1 MPAHDTATPPA
12 LLHAV
17 LDIAPRSPYTA
28 GMRLLFVLTLA
39 LLAARDVRAGV
50 DVRVIGDRVD
60 VVATNAPLAEVLEGL
75 SRQTHIKLVYEGSPP
90 RQLVS
95 VDLKDRTPAE
105 AVLAVL
111 EGQGLAYAVALDRT
125 GTHVQTLLM
134 SAANPAPAGPAAP
147 APRVVPSL
155 PERPMRESVVEDPLE
170 DSPSEPDPELPP
182 DTGRP
187 NMLPPPALKGEQPPP
202 SAGVFP
208 PGVADYPT
216 SAFAP
221 KPPAPTDTQKKPK
234 SDATPP
240 PFNP

>member
-1 MPAHDTATPPA
+1 
-12 LLHAV
+12 
-17 LDIAPRSPYTA
+17 
-28 GMRLLFVLTLA
+28 MRLLLVLTLA

-50 DVRVIGDRVD
+50 EVRVNGDRVD
-60 VVATNAPLAEVLEGL
+60 VVAINTPLADVLEGL
-75 SRQTHIKLVYEGSPP
+75 SKQTKIKLVYEGAPP

-111 EGQGLAYAVALDRT
+111 EGQGLAYAVALDPT

-134 SAANPAPAGPAAP
+134 SAANPASAP
-147 APRVVPSL
+147 PGSPVPRVVPSP
-155 PERPMRESVVEDPLE
+155 PERPIPVRESIAQPEEPLE
-170 DSPSEPDPELPP
+170 DGVMDADADLPP

-187 NMLPPPALKGEQPPP
+187 NMLPPPSVLKGGDQPAPA
-202 SAGVFP
+202 AGVFP
-208 PGVADYPT
+208 QGGADYPT

-221 KPPAPTDTQKKPK
+221 KVPTPEPTTKPQLPR
-234 SDATPP
+234 SDSTPP

>member
-1 MPAHDTATPPA
+1 
-12 LLHAV
+12 
-17 LDIAPRSPYTA
+17 
-28 GMRLLFVLTLA
+28 
-39 LLAARDVRAGV
+39 
-50 DVRVIGDRVD
+50 
-60 VVATNAPLAEVLEGL
+60 
-75 SRQTHIKLVYEGSPP
+75 
-90 RQLVS
+90 VS

-134 SAANPAPAGPAAP
+134 SSAANPAPAGPGAP

-155 PERPMRESVVEDPLE
+155 PERPLRESVVEEPLE
-170 DSPSEPDPELPP
+170 DGSTEPDPELPP

-187 NMLPPPALKGEQPPP
+187 NMLPPAKGEQPPP
-202 SAGVFP
+202 AAGVFP
-208 PGVADYPT
+208 PGAADYPT

-221 KPPAPTDTQKKPK
+221 KVPIPEPPKQHPK